1 MAKVQFGSGVAYISG
16 RVAGTVHARNRG
28 GSYIRRF
35 SVPVNPSTTFQ
46 QQIRSS
52 LATASAAWR
61 DLSEGIQLAFGA
73 WAETHPVIDRL
84 GAAIKL
90 SGAQAF
96 VALNRNAFSAGLGA
110 LSIEEPPVEPVYE
123 YPFEAG
129 FTIASN
135 QAGPTM
141 TISQTVVPAAV
152 TTILVYTSPAVSPG
166 ITNTKALTKFIGV
179 LSIPTTGTP
188 PITRSIKT
196 LFEARYGTFV
206 PGLVGK
212 RINVSCRTYS
222 NGQVS
227 APVSSTGILASV

>member
-16 RVAGTVHARNRG
+16 RIAGTVHARNRG

-61 DLSEGIQLAFGA
+61 NLSAGVQLAWGA

-96 VALNRNAFSAGLGA
+96 VAVNRNAFSAGLGA
-110 LSIEEPPVEPVYE
+110 LSIEVPPLEPVYE

-129 FTIASN
+129 FTIASD
-135 QAGPTM
+135 QDGGTM
-141 TISQTVVPAAV
+141 TISSKEGKGTTV
-152 TTILVYTSPAVSPG
+152 TIL
-166 ITNTKALTKFIGV
+166 
-179 LSIPTTGTP
+179 IP
-188 PITRSIKT
+188 KD
-196 LFEARYGTFV
+196 V
-206 PGLVGK
+206 
-212 RINVSCRTYS
+212 
-222 NGQVS
+222 
-227 APVSSTGILASV
+227 